1 MLLPRAV
8 DPLRVRYDIYRS
20 VVIAVVSVRMM
31 QMPVHEVIHVVAM
44 WYSFVTTVWTMN
56 VVWIV
61 TTAGVRRSTRLGIRV
76 GHGNDVFFDCSS
88 ISLVMEVPIVQVV
101 DVPVVFDGRV
111 AAAFPVLVIVILM
124 TL

>member
-1 MLLPRAV
+1 M
-8 DPLRVRYDIYRS
+8 I
-20 VVIAVVSVRMM
+20 IAVVAVRMV

-44 WYSFVTTVWTMN
+44 RYSFVAAVWTMD
-56 VVWIV
+56 VVRIV

-76 GHGNDVFFDCSS
+76 AHWNDVFFDCSA

-111 AAAFPVLVIVILM
+111 ATAFPMLMIVILM